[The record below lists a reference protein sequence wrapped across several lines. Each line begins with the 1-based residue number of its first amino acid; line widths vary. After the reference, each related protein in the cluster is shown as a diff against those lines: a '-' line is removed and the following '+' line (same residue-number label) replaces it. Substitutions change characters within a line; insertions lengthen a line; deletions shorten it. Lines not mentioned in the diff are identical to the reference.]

1 MCVWKLKIRNGKI
14 WWCFCLRNHPSFTML
29 SIAINFYCINS
40 CDTGQ
45 LHPPASHWI
54 QAVNFM
60 GELRTSL
67 QEFKCYYYLVSHCS
81 NQKDK
86 INQLS
91 AQIQLY
97 FECGLISLSYPF
109 TFENHISFQDQINA
123 LQKLKLLS
131 SPTVILHF
139 CSQLNLEIIRDDD
152 SLLQPL

>member
-1 MCVWKLKIRNGKI
+1 MCLEAYDKKWENLMMFLFKKS
-14 WWCFCLRNHPSFTML
+14 SF
-29 SIAINFYCINS
+29 FYYVINS
-40 CDTGQ
+40 NKLLLYQQ
-45 LHPPASHWI
+45 LWYRSATPPASHWI